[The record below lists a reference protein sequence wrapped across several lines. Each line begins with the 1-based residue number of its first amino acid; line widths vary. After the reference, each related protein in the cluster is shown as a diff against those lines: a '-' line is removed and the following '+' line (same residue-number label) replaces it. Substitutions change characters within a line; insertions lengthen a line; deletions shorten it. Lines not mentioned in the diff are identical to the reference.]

1 LVGFAVQSLLN
12 DSQEKQL
19 KKVSLFFE
27 NGLFLEAESFGAEG
41 TAVGEV
47 VFNTSMTGY
56 QEIVTD
62 PSYAG
67 QFVTFTMPEIGNV
80 GVNEQ
85 DMESRGA
92 FCKGIIVRSYQPR
105 PSSFRSEE
113 PLDALLERFGVM
125 GITNVDTRY
134 LTKMLRDGGTLEM
147 IASTEIHDADTLKK
161 MLDSAPR
168 ISEINYIEQV
178 STREPYVHTD
188 SRYDI
193 AQFAYGVAQTAKR
206 IVAYDFGIKRNILN
220 ELTHAGLEVKVVPNN
235 TPAETVIAEYE
246 AGEIQGVF
254 LSNGPGDPLILEQEK
269 AITQKLLD
277 AKIPMFGICLG
288 HQMLSIAHGYDTYK
302 LKFGHHGGN
311 HPVKNGGTN
320 AVEITA
326 QNHNYNVPDSITE
339 IAEVTHTNLFDNTIE
354 GVRYKGEPV
363 MSVQHHPEASPGPH
377 ESRYIF
383 DEFAKMLG

>member
-1 LVGFAVQSLLN
+1 M
-12 DSQEKQL
+12 
-19 KKVSLFFE
+19 KKVSLYFE

-41 TAVGEV
+41 TAIGEV

-80 GVNEQ
+80 GANEQ

-92 FCKGIIVRSYQPR
+92 FCKGIIVRNYQSR
-105 PSSFRSEE
+105 PSNFRSEE
-113 PLDALLERFGVM
+113 PLDVLLERYGVM
-125 GITNVDTRY
+125 GITAIDTRY
-134 LTKMLRDGGTLEM
+134 ITKMLRDQGSMEM
-147 IASTEIHDADTLKK
+147 IASTQIDDPVKLKE
-161 MLDSAPR
+161 MLDAAPS
-168 ISEINYIEQV
+168 IGEINYIEQV
-178 STREPYVHTD
+178 STKEPYIHQD

-193 AQFAYGVAQTAKR
+193 SKFAYGVAQTAKR
-206 IVAYDFGIKRNILN
+206 IIAYDFGIKRNILN
-220 ELTHAGLEVKVVPNN
+220 ELTAVGLEVKVVPNN
-235 TPAETVIAEYE
+235 TPAADVIAEYE
-246 AGEIQGVF
+246 AGDIQGVF

-269 AITQKLLD
+269 QITQQLLE

-311 HPVKNGGTN
+311 HPVKNQTLGS
-320 AVEITA
+320 VEITA
-326 QNHNYNVPDSITE
+326 QNHNYNVPDNIVD
-339 IAEVTHTNLFDNTIE
+339 IAEVAHVNLFDHTIE
-354 GVRYKGEPV
+354 GLRYKDEPV

-377 ESRYIF
+377 DSRYVF
-383 DEFAKMLG
+383 EEFAQMLG